1 MNKTIYLTIT
11 FVFRVRITY
20 VVLLFLIVLQFWFV
34 TLKKKT
40 VLKRHE
46 ISVLCIT
53 DSLFL
58 IKFCGSESTLT
69 FKGKIDYLS
78 SVTELH
84 QTHGNYK

>member
-1 MNKTIYLTIT
+1 MNKTTYLTIS

-34 TLKKKT
+34 TLKKM

-53 DSLFL
+53 DSFY
-58 IKFCGSESTLT
+58 F
-69 FKGKIDYLS
+69 YLS
-78 SVTELH
+78 SVALK
-84 QTHGNYK
+84 GL